1 MHLSCSRSGCSAKNH
16 AAETSHLQF
25 IRKGEVT
32 MDDVPL
38 CPPWWPK
45 ILWDLHFFPRPPGPG
60 PINLPV
66 ALEDV
71 MASLTVHTMSYLML
85 DQQAGQQ
92 IRNLAEEARVKTT

>member
-1 MHLSCSRSGCSAKNH
+1 
-16 AAETSHLQF
+16 
-25 IRKGEVT
+25 

-45 ILWDLHFFPRPPGPG
+45 IIWELHFFPRPPGSGPG

-66 ALEDV
+66 AIEDM
-71 MASLTVHTMSYLML
+71 MAALTVHTMSYLLL

-92 IRNLAEEARVKTT
+92 IRAVAEAQLVKTTQNLSKLHDEAAARKQASPEQKS